1 MKNLYITNMR
11 KLVMSRLYIVGLMIA
26 VAVTYIFTKNGFGL
40 GGIFG
45 DMTTTGRMFFISVA
59 IVAYFTIYTPL
70 FVCEEYTEGSIKNK
84 LIAGFTQKQIF
95 GAGILTQISAAS
107 GMWLLH
113 IISGLIGGARPNGHC
128 WMEMLIVLLAMISYV
143 SVIYTLSFRM
153 AKPIRST
160 IFSFLLLNVCFNMV
174 TFGNLLIMIS
184 KGIALKIAAV
194 VYNIGVLGQWFVHS
208 GMADESADPGAVTQV
223 IISVCIIVL
232 SVLIGIAK
240 LGKRDIK

>member
-84 LIAGFTQKQIF
+84 LIAGFTQKQVF
-95 GAGILTQISAAS
+95 GAGILTQISAAAV
-107 GMWLLH
+107 MWVLH
-113 IISGLIGGARPNGHC
+113 IVSGIMGGARPDGQC
-128 WMEMLIVLLAMISYV
+128 CVEMLIVFLAMIGYV
-143 SVIYTLSFRM
+143 AVIYTLSFRL

-184 KGIALKIAAV
+184 EGIALKIAAV
-194 VYNIGVLGQWFVHS
+194 VYNIGVLGQWFVYS
-208 GMADESADPGAVTQV
+208 GMADDAANPGAAVQV

-232 SVLIGIAK
+232 SVLIGISK
-240 LGKRDIK
+240 LSKRDIK